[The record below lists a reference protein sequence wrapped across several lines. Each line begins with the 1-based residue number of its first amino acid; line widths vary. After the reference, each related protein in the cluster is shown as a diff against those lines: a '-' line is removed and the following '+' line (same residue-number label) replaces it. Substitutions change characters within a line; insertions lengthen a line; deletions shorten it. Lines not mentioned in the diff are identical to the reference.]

1 MNTEIAIALISLVAS
16 ALAPI
21 ATVITHRSSKKDI
34 RRAEMK
40 QSILQM
46 IMEDQFGWQA
56 FKKLPQN
63 YQNILHDFD
72 IYKKNHGNSYLE
84 KKVNEYSE
92 WYESVQ
98 KELTKKK

>member
-1 MNTEIAIALISLVAS
+1 MNTEIVLALISLVAS

-21 ATVITHRSSKKDI
+21 TNLITHKASKRDIYRS
-34 RRAEMK
+34 EMK

-46 IMEDQFGWQA
+46 IMEDEFGWKA
-56 FKKLPQN
+56 FKKLPEN

-72 IYKKNHGNSYLE
+72 IYKKNNGNSYIE
-84 KKVNEYSE
+84 KKVNEYCE

-98 KELTKKK
+98 KELTEK